1 MCYIEF
7 SYLILWI
14 SVTSSRP
21 LSHMKQA
28 NMAERKW
35 TRKVKASR
43 KVSVSQLSVSEVQL
57 QGSP

>member
-7 SYLILWI
+7 SDLILWM

-21 LSHMKQA
+21 LAHVKQA
-28 NMAERKW
+28 NMADRKW

-43 KVSVSQLSVSEVQL
+43 KKVSVSQLRLSEVQL
-57 QGSP
+57 